1 MQSEKMSPSALLPH
15 LHPSLQASCQCCKH
29 RLFLLMLAWPAAAP
43 ESELDLP
50 T

>member
-15 LHPSLQASCQCCKH
+15 LHPSLRARCQCCKQ
-29 RLFLLMLAWPAAAP
+29 RLFLQMLGRPAAAP
-43 ESELDLP
+43 ASELALP